1 MPQELYANNPTTT
14 VTAGGTGTPGTETW
28 TVASS
33 AAFPAASNSA
43 ALPTQFHVA
52 DPALPGEL
60 MTVTN
65 VSGTTWSVTRG
76 AEGTTAVPH
85 TAGFTVRQVV
95 SSGALVQLR
104 DRVDW
109 YNVVTMF
116 GADPTGAAD
125 SATAIQNAISA
136 AAGSAATGGV
146 VYFPAGTYSVGTT
159 LQLLA
164 GICYLGAD
172 KNTTIIQMKAGAN
185 LNAIAASTGWVLN
198 TGGLDTYP
206 MVIREISWYGNTSA
220 QTGGAG
226 HGVVLQGFWTYVQ
239 DCMFTYTRGDG
250 LRFDY
255 FCQNG
260 VAHLSGTATENRV
273 TGCQFRFNG
282 TIGMHVND
290 PTFTTFTD
298 GWVKD
303 CAVQSAGSNGF
314 QIDSSAGWEIV
325 NNHLYGL
332 PASGIAVVH
341 PYQTQILG
349 NYIETWGTSASAG
362 TYCGIDC
369 FNGFVAD
376 GGNGSVIAGNYMNLS
391 AAAGNA
397 GSFLFGIAIE
407 ASSGSQATMAITGN
421 LMNGTATL
429 SANYFGI
436 VVTDQNSGSSSYLTC
451 TGNVIFGVSWTAAY
465 AYTSNGGVIDFSTLI
480 PSQPSVPATKGSGAS
495 FYADANGVL
504 STVGAAGMASRLQR
518 AQYAA
523 TSAVT
528 VATSAAIASL
538 GSVSVPANDPV
549 AGAKYRVVAHGQ
561 FSIASTSPATTY
573 ICDLRWGGTAGTLL
587 TSLSSVATA
596 TSPLLPATTALTS
609 VPILI
614 EGEVEFRTAT
624 TCEAW
629 LKMTWTNS
637 TTAATAAT
645 TSLASTVT
653 AVTVTVSSAQLLSL
667 DWTWGTSSASNTIT
681 ISSSDFE
688 RIA

>member
-1 MPQELYANNPTTT
+1 VPEEIFTDDAATT
-14 VTAGGTGTPGTETW
+14 VTTGGTGTPGTETW

-33 AAFPAASNSA
+33 AGFPAASNSA

-52 DPALPGEL
+52 DPALPFEL

-76 AEGTTAVPH
+76 AEGTTAVGH
-85 TAGFTVRQVV
+85 QGGFTVREVV
-95 SSGALVQLR
+95 SSGSLAQLR

-109 YNVVTMF
+109 YNVITMF
-116 GADPTGAAD
+116 GADPTGVTD
-125 SATAIQNAISA
+125 SYTAIQAAINAAS
-136 AAGSAATGGV
+136 GSAATGGV

-206 MVIREISWYGNTSA
+206 MVIREISWYGNTSN
-220 QTGGAG
+220 QTSGAG

-260 VAHLSGTATENRV
+260 TNHLSGTATENRV

-282 TIGMHVND
+282 AAGFHVND

-303 CAVQSAGSNGF
+303 CAVQSATTNGF
-314 QIDSSAGWEIV
+314 QIDSSAGWEIC

-332 PASGIAVVH
+332 PQSGISVAH

-349 NYIETWGTSASAG
+349 NYIETWGTSATSG

-376 GGNGSVIAGNYMNLS
+376 TGYGSVIADNYMNLS
-391 AAAGNA
+391 TAAGNV
-397 GSFLFGIAIE
+397 GSFLFGIGIQ
-407 ASSGSQATMAITGN
+407 ASSGSQATMVIAGN

-429 SANYFGI
+429 SANYYGI
-436 VVTDQNSGSSSYLTC
+436 VVTNQNSASSSFLTC
-451 TGNVIFGVSWTAAY
+451 TGNVVLGVSWTQAY
-465 AYTSNGGVIDFSTLI
+465 AYTANGGVVDFSTLV

-504 STVGAAGMASRLQR
+504 STVSPAGQASRLQR

-538 GSVSVPANDPV
+538 GSLSVPANEPV
-549 AGAKYRVVAHGQ
+549 PGAKYRITGHGQ
-561 FSIASTSPATTY
+561 FGIVSANPATTY

-596 TSPLLPATTALTS
+596 TSPLLPVSTALTS
-609 VPILI
+609 VPIEI

-624 TCEAW
+624 TCIAW

-645 TSLASTVT
+645 VSLASIITP
-653 AVTVTVSSAQLLSL
+653 VTVTVSSAQLLSL
-667 DWTWGTSSASNTIT
+667 DWTWGTSNAANTIT
-681 ISSSDFE
+681 IASSGFE